1 MYQLL
6 RILIRSSSTYG
17 YVVLRTD
24 SARTARSGRPCTRGM
39 WMRSERGFSPLTTSS
54 ETELCSRTANRP
66 EVNLL
71 PYYYKQAR
79 FRAAN
84 GGVVGRLQLH
94 VTFPR

>member
-1 MYQLL
+1 MATTLTSLTGLL
-6 RILIRSSSTYG
+6 
-17 YVVLRTD
+17 
-24 SARTARSGRPCTRGM
+24 
-39 WMRSERGFSPLTTSS
+39 LTTHLQWKFKMDAQDMRLHHLPPSLAHS
-54 ETELCSRTANRP
+54 LLPLRQGKVAHLLPSRTANRP

-71 PYYYKQAR
+71 PYKFIYKQAR